1 MNRRCFGTLLVV
13 LLIPLPVAL
22 RASAEEKSQ
31 KAKVLD
37 LLTGYEFTADKQD
50 WDEIGQGA
58 RDILMEVF
66 LDTGQKKIVRA
77 RAIMALR
84 FFPDEA
90 VKQFLLG
97 ILYKEDQ
104 DEKFLR
110 KGLYS
115 LSSGFGKE
123 VLEDLATFLSHDNPD
138 VREAAARSMG
148 KIAGK
153 KSLNHLKK
161 RLKAENNEMVKK
173 VIRQMIDSLK
183 SELKKKND

>member
-1 MNRRCFGTLLVV
+1 MNRRCLGMLLVV
-13 LLIPLPVAL
+13 LLIPLSVTP
-22 RASAEEKSQ
+22 RASAEDKSQ
-31 KAKVLD
+31 KEKVLD

-50 WDEIGQGA
+50 WDAIGQGA
-58 RDILMEVF
+58 RDILMEVY
-66 LDTGQKKIVRA
+66 LDTEQKKIVRA

-84 FFPDEA
+84 YFSDEA

-123 VLEDLATFLSHDNPD
+123 VLKDLAIFLSHDNPD
-138 VREAAARSMG
+138 VREAAARSVG
-148 KIAGK
+148 KIATK

-161 RLKAENNEMVKK
+161 RLKAEKNEMVKM
-173 VIRQMIDSLK
+173 VIRQMIDNLK
-183 SELKKKND
+183 SKLKKKND

>member
-1 MNRRCFGTLLVV
+1 MMP
-13 LLIPLPVAL
+13 LLITLS
-22 RASAEEKSQ
+22 ASAEDKSQ
-31 KAKVLD
+31 REKVLD
-37 LLTGYEFTADKQD
+37 LLTGYEFVADKQD

-58 RDILMEVF
+58 GDILMEVF
-66 LDTGQKKIVRA
+66 LDTGQPKIVRA

-110 KGLYS
+110 KGLYA
-115 LSSGFGKE
+115 LSRGFGKE
-123 VLEDLATFLSHDNPD
+123 VLGDIQKFLSHGNPD

-148 KIAGK
+148 KITSR

-161 RLKAENNEMVKK
+161 RLKVEKNDMVKK
-173 VIRQMIDSLK
+173 VIKQMIDSLK